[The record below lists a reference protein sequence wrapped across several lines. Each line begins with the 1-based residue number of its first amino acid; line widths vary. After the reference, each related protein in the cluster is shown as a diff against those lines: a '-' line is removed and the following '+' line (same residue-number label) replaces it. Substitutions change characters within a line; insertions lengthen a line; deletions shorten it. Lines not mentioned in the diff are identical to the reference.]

1 MDNKDKLSK
10 FLENSVS
17 NKSELLDE
25 KSKVKSEWT
34 ISDFY
39 DKPTIEVKPAK
50 TITIKKDTKIT
61 INKNLLAKK
70 S

>member
-1 MDNKDKLSK
+1 M
-10 FLENSVS
+10 S

>member
-1 MDNKDKLSK
+1 M
-10 FLENSVS
+10 S

-39 DKPTIEVKPAK
+39 DKPTIEVKPC
-50 TITIKKDTKIT
+50 
-61 INKNLLAKK
+61 KNYNNQKRH
-70 S
+70 